1 MGARTAPV
9 AAALAHAGILAAV
22 PAALIYQTGPPHLDL
37 PSASTVQAFIRQPL
51 TSGFI
56 LALAHAG
63 AWSIWALLA
72 AATAVRGYRRLA
84 GALRWLP
91 ALHLPGPLQQLA
103 AVVLGATAVSAAAG
117 GMPAHAATSPTATSD
132 DTSRAAPRSAGHS
145 TNLPV
150 RATTSSPQVAV
161 AYTVTRGDT
170 LSAIAQRCLG
180 DNDLWPEI
188 WRLNKGRSWPHVS
201 GRTAFTNPDLI
212 FPGWVLTMPPNAQP
226 PATAPPTSPPTPQ
239 PPRPSTISPTAE
251 APTPTP
257 TTAPA
262 EGTAAPTTGSPAAT
276 TRSPALSNDGVFI
289 PPITSAAPSWSSASA
304 GPALPTTS
312 PSPAADR
319 ASNTTSPDAA
329 DDTSSNAPP
338 GWVEIAGGAM
348 GAGLAAA
355 LVYTVTTVWKRRR
368 HRYRPTPITSPV
380 LREAD
385 LTPPLA
391 ALTRLRHGVRRAA
404 PHLLNRTPDREPTV
418 REHLAAD
425 VTPPLP
431 PIGPNGAELAG
442 VGTLPVTAGFG
453 LDGPA
458 ALNAARALLVATLTT
473 ARADDPDRQGR
484 VIIPASTL
492 ATLLGVSAV
501 DLNPMH
507 RLTVAPTFAAALA
520 LLEEEI
526 IRRSRILAD
535 QEAATVFAL
544 REDRT
549 VGEPLPQLLLIADVP
564 DDSWHPRLATA
575 IRLGRN
581 VDVGTALIGVWPE
594 GSTLTV
600 AADGTTEGGDGERIA
615 VLDTATTTDILTML
629 AEAHGDAEPP
639 TTAPVP
645 SPAPTEPAA
654 PTRQYGDNPSAEPDN
669 LASAAPSAD
678 ARPAPDTAP
687 TDAAEA
693 ATDKRVRARVLGKPA
708 ILATDGTPVRGLR
721 AKSLELFVY
730 LVVHRA
736 GASLNDIMEA
746 IWPDVTVSRAADRLS
761 TCVANL
767 RTTIRSIAHTGTEPS
782 DNAPKIEPVINTGG
796 HYHLDPNLMHVDWWT
811 VQDAYAHIAT
821 AADDTAR
828 LAHLRTAIAAASG
841 GLADGCGYEWI
852 DTDREHARR
861 RLVKI
866 YAHAASLHAD
876 SDPAAALAL
885 YDAARTL
892 DPLSDEL
899 TRRAMRTAARLGD
912 GAGVRERLTALRRE
926 LDDAGIDIDPDSE
939 ELAAN
944 LLHDLANR

>member
-1 MGARTAPV
+1 MGSRTASV
-9 AAALAHAGILAAV
+9 AAALANAAVLAAV
-22 PAALIYQTGPPHLDL
+22 PAALVYQAGPPHPDL
-37 PSASTVQAFIRQPL
+37 PSASTVQAIIRQPL

-63 AWSIWALLA
+63 VWSIWALLA
-72 AATAVRGYRRLA
+72 ATTAVRGYRRLA

-91 ALHLPGPLQQLA
+91 TLHLPGPLQHLT
-103 AVVLGATAVSAAAG
+103 AVMLGATAVSAATG
-117 GMPAHAATSPTATSD
+117 GMPAHAATSPAAASD
-132 DTSRAAPRSAGHS
+132 DTTHPATGSAGHAR
-145 TNLPV
+145 NLAV
-150 RATTSSPQVAV
+150 QATTSSPEAP
-161 AYTVTRGDT
+161 ATYTVARGDT

-180 DNDLWPEI
+180 DNDRWPEI
-188 WRLNKGRSWPHVS
+188 WKLNKGRHWAHVS
-201 GRTAFTNPDLI
+201 GRTAFTDPDRI
-212 FPGWVLTMPPNAQP
+212 FPGWVLTLPPNAEP
-226 PATAPPTSPPTPQ
+226 PATTPPSKPPTPQ
-239 PPRPSTISPTAE
+239 TPRPPTISPTA
-251 APTPTP
+251 APS
-257 TTAPA
+257 
-262 EGTAAPTTGSPAAT
+262 TAAPTTPPASGPATTPTGGPAAT
-276 TRSPALSNDGVFI
+276 TSSPALGDDGVFI
-289 PPITSAAPSWSSASA
+289 PPETTAAASRSSASA
-304 GPALPTTS
+304 HPALPTTS
-312 PSPAADR
+312 PSPATAR
-319 ASNTTSPDAA
+319 APDTAAPDTA
-329 DDTSSNAPP
+329 DDTSSHSP
-338 GWVEIAGGAM
+338 GWVEVAGGAM

-355 LVYTVTTVWKRRR
+355 LVYAVTTVWKRRR

-380 LREAD
+380 LRDAD

-391 ALTRLRHGVRRAA
+391 ALTRLRQGVRRAA
-404 PHLLNRTPDREPTV
+404 PHLLDRSPDREPTV
-418 REHLAAD
+418 GEYIAAD
-425 VTPPLP
+425 VKPPLP
-431 PIGPNGAELAG
+431 PIGPNGADLAG
-442 VGTLPVTAGFG
+442 VGALPVTAGLG

-473 ARADDPDRQGR
+473 GSADDPDTRGR

-507 RLTVAPTFAAALA
+507 RLTIAPTFAAALA

-544 REDRT
+544 REEWT
-549 VGEPLPQLLLIADVP
+549 FGEPLPQLLLIADVP

-575 IRLGRN
+575 IRLGKN

-600 AADGTTEGGDGERIA
+600 AADGTTEGGDGERVA
-615 VLDTATTTDILTML
+615 VLDTAATTDILTML
-629 AEAHGDAEPP
+629 AEVHGDAEPP

-645 SPAPTEPAA
+645 APAWTEPATL
-654 PTRQYGDNPSAEPDN
+654 TRQCGDDPSAEPEN
-669 LASAAPSAD
+669 LASAAHSAD
-678 ARPAPDTAP
+678 ARPEPDAAAA
-687 TDAAEA
+687 DAAEA
-693 ATDKRVRARVLGKPA
+693 ATDKRVRARVLGEPA
-708 ILATDGTPVRGLR
+708 ILGTDGKPVRGLR

-767 RTTIRSIAHTGTEPS
+767 RTTIRSVAHTGTGS
-782 DNAPKIEPVINTGG
+782 SNDAPKIEPVINTGG
-796 HYHLDPNLMHVDWWT
+796 HYHLDPNLLHVDWWT
-811 VQDAYAHIAT
+811 VQDAYAQVAT

-828 LAHLRTAIAAASG
+828 LAHLRTAIAATRG

-866 YAHAASLHAD
+866 YAQAASLHAE

-885 YDAARTL
+885 YDTARAL

-899 TRRAMRTAARLGD
+899 ARRAMRTAARLGD
-912 GAGVRERLTALRRE
+912 AAGVRERLTALRCE
-926 LDDAGIDIDPDSE
+926 LDDAGIDIDPDTE
-939 ELAAN
+939 GLATR
-944 LLHDLANR
+944 LLRDLAHR